1 MLVRHTQQPHGG
13 QFQPGIQ
20 RGGKI
25 LTKQNGRTRIAKK
38 IAEARIQVEGA
49 IQQVKTFHILDNE
62 VRLCM
67 AHLAEQIF
75 TVCSYLIN
83 FQSPILQQ

>member
-1 MLVRHTQQPHGG
+1 MEG
-13 QFQPGIQ
+13 QGSE
-20 RGGKI
+20 K
-25 LTKQNGRTRIAKK
+25 L
-38 IAEARIQVEGA
+38 AEARIHVEGA

-62 VRLCM
+62 VRSCM